1 MNCCDNAVAL
11 QAFVTGQQPEK
22 VRLLSIFTYPAGVW
36 QTEAA
41 SLCCTSAIV
50 YSGILKFPLH

>member
-41 SLCCTSAIV
+41 SVGSTSATA
-50 YSGILKFPLH
+50 YSGILKFSLH